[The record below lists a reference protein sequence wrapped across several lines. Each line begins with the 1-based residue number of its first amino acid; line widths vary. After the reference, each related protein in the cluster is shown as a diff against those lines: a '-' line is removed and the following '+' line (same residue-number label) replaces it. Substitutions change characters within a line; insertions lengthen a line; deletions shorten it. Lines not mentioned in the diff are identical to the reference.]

1 MRYFHCPTT
10 YNRKPYGCGAG
21 PYNGIQAF
29 LDYGNHC
36 PNSKCGRAL
45 KRYYPKRIPRVKC
58 ERTTCAVRGPDEQR
72 YCTDTVVTGGYCGRH
87 AYLAVTG

>member
-1 MRYFHCPTT
+1 MRYYHCPLT
-10 YNRKPYGCGAG
+10 YNRKDYGCGAG
-21 PYNGIQAF
+21 PYNATQAH
-29 LDYGNHC
+29 LDMGMFCN
-36 PNSKCGRAL
+36 CGKELR
-45 KRYYPKRIPRVKC
+45 RYYPKRIPRVRC